1 MKTLKWCV
9 LAGVVAAALTVGG
22 LTYRQRRQEGKIRH
36 LRSENSRLR
45 GEAYRRVAAAAASA
59 QTGAAAARAR
69 PAEAVTTARTAA
81 APEEYRNEG
90 RATARAA
97 LQTLAWSC
105 DRGDL
110 ETLTKL
116 MRLEPAARV
125 KVDDYY
131 ASLPADV
138 RSRWK
143 SADEMVATF
152 VSVGAQMSPFPSAD
166 VLAAAVMEPAGED
179 RLLLR
184 IPGTNKDRLS
194 FQRDADGSWSY
205 TMDAAMMDRLFAV
218 AKNLPPPVR

>member
-1 MKTLKWCV
+1 MKILKWCIPAAI
-9 LAGVVAAALTVGG
+9 LAAALTVGG
-22 LTYRQRRQEGKIRH
+22 LTYRQRRQDGEIWH

-45 GEAYRRVAAAAASA
+45 GEAYRRVAAAASA
-59 QTGAAAARAR
+59 PTATVAARAT
-69 PAEAVTTARTAA
+69 PIEKAA
-81 APEEYRNEG
+81 SAPEEYRNEG

-105 DRGDL
+105 DRGDV
-110 ETLTKL
+110 EVLTKL
-116 MRLEPAARV
+116 VRLEPAARV

-138 RSRWK
+138 RGRWK
-143 SADEMVATF
+143 SADEMVAAF

-184 IPGTNKDRLS
+184 IPGTNKDRLA

>member
-1 MKTLKWCV
+1 MKILKWCIP
-9 LAGVVAAALTVGG
+9 AAIVAAALTIGG
-22 LTYRQRRQEGKIRH
+22 LIYRQRLQDGEIRH

-45 GEAYRRVAAAAASA
+45 GEAYRRVTAAAASA
-59 QTGAAAARAR
+59 PTAAVAARAT
-69 PAEAVTTARTAA
+69 PAVGTATARTTA

-105 DRGDL
+105 DRGDI

-116 MRLEPAARV
+116 MRLEPAARA
-125 KVDDYY
+125 KVDVYY

-166 VLAAAVMEPAGED
+166 VLEAAVMESAGED

-184 IPGTNKDRLS
+184 IPGTNKDRLA

-218 AKNLPPPVR
+218 AKNLPPAGR

>member
-1 MKTLKWCV
+1 MKILKWCIP
-9 LAGVVAAALTVGG
+9 AAIVAAALTIGG
-22 LTYRQRRQEGKIRH
+22 LTYRQRRQDGEIRH

-45 GEAYRRVAAAAASA
+45 GEAYRRVTAAAASA
-59 QTGAAAARAR
+59 PTAIAAARAT
-69 PAEAVTTARTAA
+69 PTAKAA
-81 APEEYRNEG
+81 PAPEEYRNEG

-105 DRGDL
+105 DRGDI

-116 MRLEPAARV
+116 VRLEPAARV

-138 RSRWK
+138 RGRWK
-143 SADEMVATF
+143 SADEMVAAF

-184 IPGTNKDRLS
+184 IPGTNKDRLA